1 MKTKYLALFTGLMLP
16 LSALASSAYGD
27 LNNFDAV
34 NDTGGECH
42 GLEIELEGV
51 HSTEITYT
59 YDWSRYG
66 VPTIREE
73 LASDGITPRVF
84 IRFASKKDA
93 QGNYL
98 ATTIAQDPANPFPA
112 TAGHQ
117 CTDPAAQPAVCDHF
131 GVGYYPTAAD
141 PNTTPPTPAKPS
153 LIRYNWLVD
162 NPSAPGNLI
171 LGPALNVATPVY
183 TYQPPVAAQPALV
196 QAVIQAPPPPQ
207 PELAPPVQM
216 AFGEPVWAKEI
227 KTSSKNAQ
235 PVKLEDLVDDD
246 PAVEGE
252 RNWLNDKAG
261 DNIAVTAETEVE
273 WRMMQTEFNKLGDP
287 DQPGGANGQLV
298 GAAEALPEG
307 NEIVTRR
314 YEFYRYAADD
324 RMVNPQLTDADR
336 SSLDGETGEAMC
348 SEVNPTTDPADPA
361 YLHGIGSAVTVT
373 DANGDSYTIDC
384 TARIVVGNYMGAQ
397 MAGFNPD
404 NELGLIANLQPWDTT
419 QGEPYT
425 ARSVIIG
432 GTPPYHV
439 TLTGSL
445 PPGLTLHEE
454 SGILEQTGAP
464 VDGNYPFTLQ
474 VSDSAPVPASVS
486 KSYTLLVGNPDQP
499 PVVLHQLSVS
509 RSGNGSG
516 RVYDSSSAGIDCGNS
531 CSANL
536 PADSSVTLV
545 AEPGIGSTLT
555 GWSNGGCPT
564 TDLSCILT
572 MSGDQSVT
580 ANFALLQYALNVSKS
595 GNGTITGNGINCGT
609 SCSVLLDHGTA
620 VSLTATP
627 ASGYLFSSWSGD
639 CTTISG
645 NTCQATMDKARTIS
659 ATFVVQPASYRISVT
674 LNGSGSVSSSPKG
687 ISCGRTCSALFKT
700 GSSVKLTATPA
711 KKHTFKSWSGTVCN
725 GSTATTCTLV
735 VTQDVS
741 LTASFN

>member
-1 MKTKYLALFTGLMLP
+1 MKTKSLALLIGLSLP

-34 NDTGGECH
+34 NDTGQECH

-73 LASDGITPRVF
+73 LASDGVTPRVF
-84 IRFASKKDA
+84 IRFASKKDSA
-93 QGNYL
+93 GNFI
-98 ATTIAQDPANPFPA
+98 ATTVAQDPANPFPP

-117 CTDPAAQPAVCDHF
+117 CTDPAAVPAVCDHF

-141 PNTTPPTPAKPS
+141 PTTTPPTPAKPS

-162 NPSAPGNLI
+162 DPTSPGNLI
-171 LGPALNVATPVY
+171 LGPALNVATPIY

-196 QAVIQAPPPPQ
+196 QAVILAPPPPQ

-216 AFGEPVWAKEI
+216 AFGEPIWAKEI

-246 PAVEGE
+246 PAVDGE
-252 RNWLNDKAG
+252 PNWLNDKAG
-261 DNIAVTAETEVE
+261 DNVVVEAQTEVE

-298 GAAEALPEG
+298 GAAEELPEG
-307 NEIVTRR
+307 NEVVTRR

-324 RMVNPQLTDADR
+324 HIINPQLTGADG

-348 SEVNPTTDPADPA
+348 SEVNPTTDSADPA

-384 TARIVVGNYMGAQ
+384 SARIVVGNYIGAQ

-419 QGEPYT
+419 QAAPYT

-439 TLTGSL
+439 TVSGSF
-445 PPGLTLHEE
+445 PPGLILHEE
-454 SGILEQTGAP
+454 SGILEQSGAP
-464 VDGNYPFTLQ
+464 VNGNYPFTLQ
-474 VSDSAPVPASVS
+474 VSDSAPNPASVS
-486 KSYTLLVGNPDQP
+486 KSYTLQVGNPEQP
-499 PVVLHQLSVS
+499 VLQHLGIS
-509 RSGNGSG
+509 RTGNGSG
-516 RVYDSSSAGIDCGNS
+516 RLYDNNGAGIDCGPS
-531 CSANL
+531 CSA
-536 PADSSVTLV
+536 DLV
-545 AEPGIGSTLT
+545 AGSSIGLTAEPFVGSTFT
-555 GWSNGGCPT
+555 GWGNTACPT
-564 TDLSCILT
+564 TDLYCLLT
-572 MSGDQSVT
+572 MNGDQSVT
-580 ANFALLQYALNVSKS
+580 ANFALLQYGLSVSKS
-595 GNGTITGNGINCGT
+595 GNGTVTGNGINCGT
-609 SCSVLLDHGTA
+609 SCGVTLDYGTA
-620 VSLTATP
+620 VTLTATP
-627 ASGYLFSSWSGD
+627 ATGNLFSSWGGD
-639 CTTISG
+639 CTTTSG
-645 NTCQATMDKARTIS
+645 NTCQTTMDKARTIS
-659 ATFVVQPASYRISVT
+659 AAFVVQPTSYRISVT

-711 KKHTFKSWSGTVCN
+711 RKHSFKSWSGTVCN